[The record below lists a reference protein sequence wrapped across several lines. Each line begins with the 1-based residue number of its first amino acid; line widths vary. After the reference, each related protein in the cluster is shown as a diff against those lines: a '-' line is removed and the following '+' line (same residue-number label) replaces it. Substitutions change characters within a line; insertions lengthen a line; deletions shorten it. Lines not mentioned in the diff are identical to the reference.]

1 MRYRV
6 LRDDRVIAT
15 VSGTSYE
22 VEHTDGARYYV
33 RAIDGSENYSASTGA
48 VQA

>member
-1 MRYRV
+1 VRYQV

-15 VSGTSYE
+15 VNGTSYE

-33 RAIDGSENYSASTGA
+33 RYIDASENFSASTGA